1 MLKFMVYRPRRESAY
16 GNPEEQES
24 VPSDIDA
31 DEYYELGVL
40 THGFCY

>member
-16 GNPEEQES
+16 RKPEEQES

-31 DEYYELGVL
+31 MNV
-40 THGFCY
+40 TS